1 MLGSACFHDRQ
12 AVPPCAN
19 QKSASR
25 AALLSVYCPC
35 GQKSLP
41 EQIHQ
46 HREGSW
52 GKKMETS
59 AKVGT
64 PKARRLRVTPS
75 GLITWTAQHRGVV
88 VGSWSTPWLLQA
100 VGCLWGFS
108 SNSCVLRVCNLESAL
123 GVCNEPVPL
132 SAPLSY
138 LSFSPFPSLP
148 NVKSLVHGVPQ
159 VTRWRPTGDSV
170 QVRRRSPTTSVI
182 QGMIFCRMS
191 VPCATKPAKM
201 WWSD

>member
-1 MLGSACFHDRQ
+1 MTDRLFPHVLIRSQ
-12 AVPPCAN
+12 PPG
-19 QKSASR
+19 QL
-25 AALLSVYCPC
+25 LLSVYCPC

-52 GKKMETS
+52 KKMETS

-64 PKARRLRVTPS
+64 PKARRLEWHPVAWS
-75 GLITWTAQHRGVV
+75 HEQH
-88 VGSWSTPWLLQA
+88 STEGGGGFLVHTLA
-100 VGCLWGFS
+100 AAGGRLSVGFS

-138 LSFSPFPSLP
+138 LSFSPFPSLL
-148 NVKSLVHGVPQ
+148 KCEISSAWGPQ

-170 QVRRRSPTTSVI
+170 QVGEVSYHLWYKGWYSAGSICITN
-182 QGMIFCRMS
+182 CKL
-191 VPCATKPAKM
+191 CA
-201 WWSD
+201 DQII